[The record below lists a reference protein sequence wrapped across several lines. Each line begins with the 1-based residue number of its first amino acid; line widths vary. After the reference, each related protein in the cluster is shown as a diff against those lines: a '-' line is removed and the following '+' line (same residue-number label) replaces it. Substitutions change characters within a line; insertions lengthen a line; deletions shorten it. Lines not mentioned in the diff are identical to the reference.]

1 MATETTVT
9 APAREYKTPDIMTAR
24 GGVFWGSVLMLIGT
38 IWFLNVVE
46 VIDLGTK
53 FADSLV
59 PVFLMISGLYLLAM
73 KVGK

>member
-1 MATETTVT
+1 MAQETNVT

-24 GGVFWGSVLMLIGT
+24 AGVFWGSVLMLIGT

-46 VIDLGTK
+46 IIDLGAK
-53 FADSLV
+53 FVDSIV